1 MLSREEMVQALEEW
15 NAAWNNHDLNGVMQL
30 FHDEVLFENW
40 TGGKARGKE
49 ALRKAWERTAG
60 FDQVELGLT
69 DEQIAA
75 ETQRCLNC
83 DARQFEVVLNTE
95 YCKECGYCAEVC
107 DMHVFGPADY
117 FNAKGYRPEEV
128 KTSKWCCGCFKCYF
142 ACPDF
147 AIDIKEVTG

>member
-1 MLSREEMVQALEEW
+1 MAIDQYLGGEG
-15 NAAWNNHDLNGVMQL
+15 NI
-30 FHDEVLFENW
+30 DEVLATPQKKILVPELDRHVRSRNDM
-40 TGGKARGKE
+40 
-49 ALRKAWERTAG
+49 ALRKPWQRTTG

-75 ETQRCLNC
+75 ETQRCLHC

-95 YCKECGYCAEVC
+95 SCKECGYCAEVC
-107 DMHVFGPADY
+107 GMNVFGPADY

-128 KTSKWCCGCFKCYF
+128 KLSERCCGCFKCYF